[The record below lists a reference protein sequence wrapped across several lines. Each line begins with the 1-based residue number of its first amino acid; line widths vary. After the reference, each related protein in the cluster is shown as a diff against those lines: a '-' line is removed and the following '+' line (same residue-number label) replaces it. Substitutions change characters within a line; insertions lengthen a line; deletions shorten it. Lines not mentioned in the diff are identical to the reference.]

1 MTGLEIEVVHHGA
14 GSWLATAWPATD
26 DTVLNDV
33 PDPDCVPFL
42 TDRHPTGADDGV
54 WHAQWHPAFT
64 PTWADDPA
72 VPEAWRQAL
81 DRLVTRARTHWHL

>member
-26 DTVLNDV
+26 DTVLNDM

-42 TDRHPTGADDGV
+42 ADRYPEGADSGV
-54 WHAQWHPAFT
+54 WQAQWHPAF
-64 PTWADDPA
+64 PAPWDDGSFPQ
-72 VPEAWRQAL
+72 AWVQPL
-81 DRLVTRARTHWHL
+81 ERLVARARTHWHL